1 MTQKQQRN
9 ASQRN
14 ANHAAAR
21 AQHRR
26 RCSEFDKFHDDVVID
41 MINDIIIILLTFI
54 YICGAVRS
62 TSHTTTVTLHL
73 NH

>member
-9 ASQRN
+9 ASQRC

-21 AQHRR
+21 PPP
-26 RCSEFDKFHDDVVID
+26 RCSEFDKFHDDVV
-41 MINDIIIILLTFI
+41 MINDIIIIILTFI
-54 YICGAVRS
+54 DICGAVRS
-62 TSHTTTVTLHL
+62 TSHTTTVTLHQ